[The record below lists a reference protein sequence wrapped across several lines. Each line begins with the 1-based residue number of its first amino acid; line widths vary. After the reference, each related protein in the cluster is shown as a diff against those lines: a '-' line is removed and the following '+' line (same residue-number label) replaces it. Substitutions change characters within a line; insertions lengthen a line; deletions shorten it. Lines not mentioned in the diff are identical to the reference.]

1 MSGYVG
7 VRSVAKKIDKLYVGD
22 GAGIARAVQKA
33 YFGDPR
39 GVAELWYQRGTPLGN
54 HAVGSVVYFT
64 TGGVRTPWIVV
75 EQGCPSPMYDASCD
89 GGTWLL
95 CKDVYSSKQWS
106 KSVKNDY
113 SLSSVHAYMNSTF
126 FNSIGQDVRDV
137 IKQVRI
143 PYRPGGGSSTSVNSG
158 ANGLR
163 CKVFLLSAAEVNLG
177 FNNRPKEGV
186 WLKYFMNCSATGA
199 DDLRVANYNGAPG
212 DWWLRTPDTATSN
225 NAVLVTK
232 TGAMSSANVAYLHG
246 FRPALIMPQEVLV
259 DGDGNVMGG

>member
-22 GAGIARAVQKA
+22 GAGTARAVQKA
-33 YFGDPR
+33 YVGDPR
-39 GVAELWYQRGTPLGN
+39 GVAKLWYQRGTPLGSL
-54 HAVGSVVYFT
+54 AVGRVVYVDV
-64 TGGVRTPWIVV
+64 GGVRTPWLVV
-75 EQGCPSPMYDASCD
+75 HQGRPSTVYYDVSCD
-89 GGTWLL
+89 GTWLL

-106 KSVKNDY
+106 KNVKNDY
-113 SLSSVHAYMNSTF
+113 SLSNIRAYMDSTF
-126 FNSIGQDVRDV
+126 LNSIDQNVRSV
-137 IKQVRI
+137 IKDVRI
-143 PYRPGGGSSTSVNSG
+143 PYRPGSGSSTSVNSG
-158 ANGLR
+158 ASGLR

-186 WLKYFMNCSATGA
+186 WLKYFMNCNTTGA
-199 DDLRVANYNGAPG
+199 DDLRVANYNGVPG

-246 FRPALIMPQEVLV
+246 FRPAMVLPKEVLV

>member
-7 VRSVAKKIDKLYVGD
+7 VRSVAEKNDKMYWGD
-22 GAGIARAVQKA
+22 GAGIARTVQKA

-39 GVAELWYQRGTPLGN
+39 GVAELWHQRGTPLGSL
-54 HAVGSVVYFT
+54 AVGSVVHLAVE
-64 TGGVRTPWIVV
+64 GVRTPWIVV

-89 GGTWLL
+89 GTWLL
-95 CKDVYSSKQWS
+95 HKDVYSSKQWS
-106 KSVKNDY
+106 KTVKNDY
-113 SLSSVHAYMNSTF
+113 SLSSIHAYMNSTF

-158 ANGLR
+158 ASGLL
-163 CKVFLLSAAEVNLG
+163 CKIFLLSAAEVNIG

-186 WLKYFMNCSATGA
+186 WLKYFMNCNTTA
-199 DDLRVANYNGAPG
+199 DDLRVATYNGVPG

-225 NAVLVTK
+225 NAVLVTNK
-232 TGAMSSANVAYLHG
+232 GAMSSANVAYLHG
-246 FRPALIMPQEVLV
+246 FRPAMVLPKEVLV

>member
-7 VRSVAKKIDKLYVGD
+7 VRSVAKKIDKMYWGD

-39 GVAELWYQRGTPLGN
+39 GVAELWYQRGAPLGSL
-54 HAVGSVVYFT
+54 AVGSVVYFAV
-64 TGGVRTPWIVV
+64 GGVRTPWIVV
-75 EQGCPSPMYDASCD
+75 EQGCPSPMYYDASCD
-89 GGTWLL
+89 GTWLL
-95 CKDVYSSKQWS
+95 CKDVYESKQWS
-106 KSVKNDY
+106 KTVKNDY
-113 SLSSVHAYMNSTF
+113 SLSGIRAYMDSTF
-126 FNSIGQDVRDV
+126 LDAIDQNVKSV
-137 IKQVRI
+137 IKDVRI

-186 WLKYFMNCSATGA
+186 WLKYFMNCNTTGA
-199 DDLRVANYNGAPG
+199 DDIRVANYNGVPG
-212 DWWLRTPDTATSN
+212 DWWLRTPDTAASK

-232 TGAMSSANVAYLHG
+232 TGAMGSANVAYLHG

-259 DGDGNVMGG
+259 DGEGNVIGG